1 MEPNQTA
8 ASYTVTARKYRP
20 QLFGDVVGQEH
31 ISTTLTN
38 AITHH
43 RVHHA
48 YLFCGPRGV
57 GKTTTARIFAR
68 ALNCARPID
77 GVEPCNEC
85 TSCMD
90 ILNGR
95 SMDVIE
101 IDGASNNSVDDI
113 RKLRENAKY
122 PPVHGKYKMYI
133 IDEVHMLSTSAF
145 NALLKTLE
153 EPPPHLLFMFATTE
167 SHKVPATIVSRCQ
180 RFDFRRM
187 QIDSIVKHLSSI
199 ASKENIVIDEESLI
213 AIAKKGDGSMR
224 DSQSIFDQ
232 VRAFCGDRI
241 AYSEVANALHL
252 LDEEFFFAI
261 SDAMLAKNTSM
272 MFGLVEQVI
281 SRGYDILECL
291 SGLQVHFRNI
301 LSVVSTGTT
310 NLIESSTAILERYT
324 TTAARFRQA
333 DVLRIMNMISRTEQ
347 QIKFTAQPRAVFEV
361 LLVSLASLDDIIEIS
376 ELVQEIRDA
385 KKGGTKIGM
394 LNSAVHA
401 TMPAPPPDVLA
412 KRAAVAAGSPVASAP
427 ARTAAPS
434 AHVPSAG
441 TAAPRPQAPA
451 VTTAARAVPEG
462 VVTMTQAKSPATD
475 DGGAGAIDAQT
486 LAGRWED
493 FLAALPPSLASV
505 KMILR
510 SSQYSSVE
518 YTDGEIHIVIHTE
531 DFMYKDVSASKAALG
546 TRLEKF
552 FGANVRVRVSL
563 AGSVTDAPTEQDA
576 VTTPVSAEAASVPAE
591 RKPISAPEERST
603 VERMLVDMFG
613 AKKIPMPGTS

>member
-1 MEPNQTA
+1 MDPNQTA

-38 AITHH
+38 AITQH

-57 GKTTTARIFAR
+57 GKTTTARILAR
-68 ALNCARPID
+68 ALNCAQPVN
-77 GVEPCNEC
+77 GVEPCNDC

-187 QIDSIVKHLSSI
+187 QIDAIVRHLSSI
-199 ASKENIVIDEESLI
+199 AVKEDIVIDEESLI

-241 AYSEVANALHL
+241 AYGEVTGALHL

-261 SDAMLAKNTSM
+261 SDAMRDKNTAM

-291 SGLQVHFRNI
+291 SGLQMHFRNI

-310 NLIESSTAILERYT
+310 NLIESSTAILGRYT
-324 TTAARFRQA
+324 ETAARFRQA

-347 QIKFTAQPRAVFEV
+347 QIKYTAQPRAVFEV
-361 LLVSLASLDDIIEIS
+361 LLVSLASLDDIVDIS
-376 ELVQEIRDA
+376 ELVHEIRES

-394 LNSAVHA
+394 LSSAVHA
-401 TMPAPPPDVLA
+401 TMPSPPPDVVA
-412 KRAAVAAGSPVASAP
+412 KRAAVASSAP
-427 ARTAAPS
+427 IPAASPASQPALQRTSEPVSQPALKPASES
-434 AHVPSAG
+434 ASV
-441 TAAPRPQAPA
+441 
-451 VTTAARAVPEG
+451 
-462 VVTMTQAKSPATD
+462 KSPAT
-475 DGGAGAIDAQT
+475 GMAAEVASGVDART
-486 LAGRWED
+486 LHARWED
-493 FLAALPPSLASV
+493 FLGALPASLASV
-505 KMILR
+505 KMTLR
-510 SSQYSSVE
+510 SAQYSSVD
-518 YTDGEIHIVIHTE
+518 YGDGEVHIIIHSE
-531 DFMYKDVSASKAALG
+531 EFMYKDVSASKAALS

-563 AGSVTDAPTEQDA
+563 AGVVTEATQETE
-576 VTTPVSAEAASVPAE
+576 TPVGVVPTAEGASRPVELIVA
-591 RKPISAPEERST
+591 SAPEEPSS
-603 VERMLVDMFG
+603 VERYLVEAFK

>member
-1 MEPNQTA
+1 MQTA
-8 ASYTVTARKYRP
+8 PAYTVTARKYRP

-38 AITHH
+38 AITQH

-68 ALNCARPID
+68 ALNCSNPIG

-85 TSCMD
+85 SSCLD

-95 SMDVIE
+95 SLDVIE

-187 QIDSIVKHLSSI
+187 QIESIVSHLSTI
-199 ASKENIVIDEESLI
+199 AVKENIVIDEESLI

-241 AYSEVANALHL
+241 AYSEVASALHL

-261 SDAMLAKNTSM
+261 SDAMLAKNSSL
-272 MFGLVEQVI
+272 MFGLVEQVVT
-281 SRGYDILECL
+281 RGYDILECL

-301 LSVVSTGTT
+301 LSVVSTGST
-310 NLIESSTAILERYT
+310 NLIESSSAILDKYT
-324 TTAARFRQA
+324 STAAQFRQA
-333 DVLRIMNMISRTEQ
+333 DVLRVMNMISRTEQ
-347 QIKFTAQPRAVFEV
+347 HIKFTSQPRAVFEV
-361 LLVSLASLDDIIEIS
+361 LLVSLASLDDSIELS
-376 ELVQEIRDA
+376 ELLQEIREA

-401 TMPAPPPDVLA
+401 TMPSPPPDV
-412 KRAAVAAGSPVASAP
+412 VAR
-427 ARTAAPS
+427 RTAAAASATSPVSVEHVSKSPSRSAGESTSTGAAVKPS
-434 AHVPSAG
+434 AVESSNSA
-441 TAAPRPQAPA
+441 TA
-451 VTTAARAVPEG
+451 G
-462 VVTMTQAKSPATD
+462 LSSQAKTSLDSTS
-475 DGGAGAIDAQT
+475 GGASAEA
-486 LAGRWED
+486 LAMRWNE
-493 FLAALPPSLASV
+493 FVQSMPASLASV
-505 KMILR
+505 KVILKPN
-510 SSQYSSVE
+510 QYSSVE
-518 YTDGEIHIVIHTE
+518 YAEGEAHIIIHSE
-531 DFMYKDVSASKAALG
+531 EFMYRDISASRAALS

-552 FGANVRVRVSL
+552 YGSPVRVRVSL
-563 AGSVTDAPTEQDA
+563 AGAAQEATGGADSPGTESPKSEESSAKSVKSNDPS
-576 VTTPVSAEAASVPAE
+576 SASQAS
-591 RKPISAPEERST
+591 EESLTGRLI
-603 VERMLVDMFG
+603 VELFG
-613 AKKIPMPGTS
+613 AKKIPMPGT